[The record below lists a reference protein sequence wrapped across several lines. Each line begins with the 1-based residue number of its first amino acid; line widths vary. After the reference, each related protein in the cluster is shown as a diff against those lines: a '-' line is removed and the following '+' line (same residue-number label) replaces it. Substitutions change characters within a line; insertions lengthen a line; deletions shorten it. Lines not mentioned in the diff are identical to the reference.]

1 MEPRG
6 VAIES
11 VSLQGNRGLAVFS
24 LSILMSIISK
34 WGEGPPGVCL
44 TYSAR

>member
-24 LSILMSIISK
+24 LSILMSIISYLN
-34 WGEGPPGVCL
+34 GVRDPQGF
-44 TYSAR
+44 A